1 MSQFVDGNVK
11 AFTAGAAIG
20 IHVLV
25 KIASGKLAVA
35 GLGDEYI
42 GSMTQASFA
51 DGDVVGVRLKS
62 AAGTHKLVAAGAFAQ
77 GARVYSRAAGEV
89 DDVST
94 GAKGCGIA
102 LEAAAAA
109 DDVVEVVMDDGE
121 L

>member
-20 IHVLV
+20 IHILV

-35 GLGDEYI
+35 GLDEEFI

-62 AAGTHKLVAAGAFAQ
+62 AAGTHLCVAAGAFSQ
-77 GARVYSRAAGEV
+77 GARIYARAAGQV

-94 GAKGCGIA
+94 TAKGLGIA
-102 LEAAAAA
+102 LEAATASG
-109 DDVVEVVMDDGE
+109 DVVEVVMDDGV